1 MVVWCSQGSCTGDIW
16 FLVVG
21 STDQKRVHFTAKQV
35 FMWQKNAA
43 TELII
48 YSKSSECALVEGMI
62 TYSWKNLLPDLHF
75 FKVGTHIWGGGV
87 PCPSRDHWCYKFP
100 STMMHMDMMNN
111 DSEHK
116 LFNSESLP
124 TIQYYQHFGYVWA
137 NIEKFWSQ
145 HNFWENP
152 WIYLCH
158 FAQQDVAKSVSLHN
172 GTSPQAGQQKGVLL
186 SSFFQ
191 FFPCLT
197 FFSKYCLQ
205 RVRTLTYR
213 STVLAKCLGGGGGN

>member
-35 FMWQKNAA
+35 FMRQKNAA

-87 PCPSRDHWCYKFP
+87 PCPSLVLQVSF
-100 STMMHMDMMNN
+100 NN
-111 DSEHK
+111 DAHGHDE
-116 LFNSESLP
+116 
-124 TIQYYQHFGYVWA
+124 Q
-137 NIEKFWSQ
+137 
-145 HNFWENP
+145 
-152 WIYLCH
+152 
-158 FAQQDVAKSVSLHN
+158 
-172 GTSPQAGQQKGVLL
+172 
-186 SSFFQ
+186 
-191 FFPCLT
+191 
-197 FFSKYCLQ
+197 
-205 RVRTLTYR
+205 
-213 STVLAKCLGGGGGN
+213 

>member
-1 MVVWCSQGSCTGDIW
+1 
-16 FLVVG
+16 
-21 STDQKRVHFTAKQV
+21 
-35 FMWQKNAA
+35 
-43 TELII
+43 
-48 YSKSSECALVEGMI
+48 
-62 TYSWKNLLPDLHF
+62 
-75 FKVGTHIWGGGV
+75 
-87 PCPSRDHWCYKFP
+87 
-100 STMMHMDMMNN
+100 MMHMDMMNN

-152 WIYLCH
+152 WICLCH
-158 FAQQDVAKSVSLHN
+158 FAQQDVAKSVCLHN

-197 FFSKYCLQ
+197 FSSKYCLQ

-213 STVLAKCLGGGGGN
+213 STVLTKCLGGGMKSNNYLLSFPVRSPIPWVACLVKKDLHWAYKIGSWSHFSAILLSGKCLRTFGWIFLFWTS

>member
-75 FKVGTHIWGGGV
+75 FKVGTHINIWGGGTLPFTRATSFV
-87 PCPSRDHWCYKFP
+87 QQWCTWTWWTMTV
-100 STMMHMDMMNN
+100 STSCSTLNHCLLYNITNTLVM
-111 DSEHK
+111 SELTLK
-116 LFNSESLP
+116 NSEVSIISEKTRESACAILPNKTLPKWNITTSWTAEGCLVVFFLPVLSLFNIFQQILFAAS
-124 TIQYYQHFGYVWA
+124 A
-137 NIEKFWSQ
+137 NSDI
-145 HNFWENP
+145 
-152 WIYLCH
+152 
-158 FAQQDVAKSVSLHN
+158 
-172 GTSPQAGQQKGVLL
+172 
-186 SSFFQ
+186 
-191 FFPCLT
+191 
-197 FFSKYCLQ
+197 
-205 RVRTLTYR
+205 
-213 STVLAKCLGGGGGN
+213 

>member
-1 MVVWCSQGSCTGDIW
+1 MVVWCSQGSCTGGIW

-35 FMWQKNAA
+35 FMRQKNAA

-75 FKVGTHIWGGGV
+75 FKVGTHIRGGYLALH
-87 PCPSRDHWCYKFP
+87 SCYKFR

-124 TIQYYQHFGYVWA
+124 TIQYYQHFGYV
-137 NIEKFWSQ
+137 
-145 HNFWENP
+145 
-152 WIYLCH
+152 
-158 FAQQDVAKSVSLHN
+158 
-172 GTSPQAGQQKGVLL
+172 
-186 SSFFQ
+186 
-191 FFPCLT
+191 
-197 FFSKYCLQ
+197 
-205 RVRTLTYR
+205 
-213 STVLAKCLGGGGGN
+213 